1 MADILLVVG
10 VTLLVALVFGEAFER
25 VGIPALVGE
34 IAAGLVLGPSAVGL
48 IEYSETFAVFGTI
61 GAMLLFF
68 DIGYEHLDLAE
79 LLAVG
84 PAAVSIALFGMIV
97 PAGAG
102 VSLGL
107 AFGHGIAGS
116 AFLALALSVTS
127 IAVTAR
133 TLLDLDHLDSRV
145 GHRVVGAAVVDDI
158 LGFVAFALLLLA
170 VAGNGSGEVAVTIEK
185 VVAFFAVAVI
195 ARAVVVERLSA
206 LLARSRQLG
215 GDILALLGILFLAS
229 FSAEAA
235 GLDVT
240 LGALVVGLLIGEDDR
255 LSRVEVR
262 EGIVGIAYGVFIP
275 LFFASVGVRIDVG
288 VLTTLDRFVV
298 AVVVLGLAAK
308 FVGGFVGNFVAGGG
322 AHESVAIG
330 VGMIPKAGIEL
341 AIITTALAEGFI
353 TQRLFTALTILVL
366 ASVLVTPPLLKTVL
380 RQTEQVD

>member
-215 GDILALLGILFLAS
+215 VTSWPSSGYCFSPVSARRRPAS
-229 FSAEAA
+229 TSHSAHSSW
-235 GLDVT
+235 DYS
-240 LGALVVGLLIGEDDR
+240 LVRTTD
-255 LSRVEVR
+255 SREWKSARVSS
-262 EGIVGIAYGVFIP
+262 
-275 LFFASVGVRIDVG
+275 ASPTGCSSRCSS
-288 VLTTLDRFVV
+288 RAWAF
-298 AVVVLGLAAK
+298 
-308 FVGGFVGNFVAGGG
+308 
-322 AHESVAIG
+322 ES
-330 VGMIPKAGIEL
+330 
-341 AIITTALAEGFI
+341 TW
-353 TQRLFTALTILVL
+353 
-366 ASVLVTPPLLKTVL
+366 AS
-380 RQTEQVD
+380 

>member
-25 VGIPALVGE
+25 VGVPALVGE
-34 IAAGLVLGPSAVGL
+34 IAAGLVLGPSVIGL

-68 DIGYEHLDLAE
+68 DIGYEHLDLTE

-84 PAAVSIALFGMIV
+84 PAAVSIAVFGMVV

-102 VSLGL
+102 VALGL
-107 AFGHGIAGS
+107 AFGHGVAGS

-145 GHRVVGAAVVDDI
+145 GHRVVGAAVVDDVV
-158 LGFVAFALLLLA
+158 GFVAFALLLLA
-170 VAGNGSGEVAVTIEK
+170 VAGTGSGEIAVTIGG
-185 VVAFFAVAVI
+185 VIAFFALAVI
-195 ARAVVVERLSA
+195 ARFVVVERLSA

-215 GDILALLGILFLAS
+215 ADILALGVLFLVS
-229 FSAEAA
+229 FGAEAA

-240 LGALVVGLLIGEDDR
+240 LGALVVGLLVGEDDR

-275 LFFASVGVRIDVG
+275 LFFASVGVQIDAG

-298 AVVVLGLAAK
+298 AVVVLGLASK
-308 FVGGFVGNFVAGGG
+308 FVGGFVGNLATGGG
-322 AHESVAIG
+322 AHESVVIG
-330 VGMIPKAGIEL
+330 VGMVPKAGIEL

-366 ASVLVTPPLLKTVL
+366 VSVLVTPSLLKAVL
-380 RQTEQVD
+380 RRTERID

>member
-25 VGIPALVGE
+25 VGVPALVGE
-34 IAAGLVLGPSAVGL
+34 IAAGLVLGPSVIGL

-68 DIGYEHLDLAE
+68 DIGYEHLDLTE

-84 PAAVSIALFGMIV
+84 PAAVSIAVFGMVV

-102 VSLGL
+102 VALGL
-107 AFGHGIAGS
+107 ASGHGVAGR
-116 AFLALALSVTS
+116 AGLALALSVTS

-145 GHRVVGAAVVDDI
+145 GHRVVGAAVVDDVV
-158 LGFVAFALLLLA
+158 GFVAFALLLLA
-170 VAGNGSGEVAVTIEK
+170 VAGTGSGEIAVTIGG
-185 VVAFFAVAVI
+185 VIAFFALAVI
-195 ARAVVVERLSA
+195 ARFVVVERLSA

-215 GDILALLGILFLAS
+215 ADILALLGVLFLVS
-229 FSAEAA
+229 FGAEAA

-240 LGALVVGLLIGEDDR
+240 LGALVVGLLVGEDDR

-275 LFFASVGVRIDVG
+275 LFFASVGVQIDAG

-298 AVVVLGLAAK
+298 AVVVLGLASK
-308 FVGGFVGNFVAGGG
+308 FVGGFVGNLATGGG

-330 VGMIPKAGIEL
+330 VGMVPKAGIEL

-366 ASVLVTPPLLKTVL
+366 VSVLVTPSLLKAVL
-380 RQTEQVD
+380 RRTERID